1 MRRRWLAVRY
11 RLGAQTVLAET
22 WTRWGARR
30 VIARDVRR
38 WSTDPYLDGLAAHW
52 YPARYVGPLDL
63 GEEVTG

>member
-1 MRRRWLAVRY
+1 LAVRY
-11 RLGAQTVLAET
+11 RLGVQVVLAQT
-22 WTRWGARR
+22 WTRWGALR

-38 WSTDPYLDGLAAHW
+38 WGTDPVTSGLMAHW